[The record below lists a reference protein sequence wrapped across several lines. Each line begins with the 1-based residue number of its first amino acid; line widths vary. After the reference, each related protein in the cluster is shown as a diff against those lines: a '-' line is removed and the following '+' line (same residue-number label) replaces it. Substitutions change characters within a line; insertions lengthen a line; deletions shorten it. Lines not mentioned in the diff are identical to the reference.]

1 MHLPTPS
8 TRNSGRSSIPPIPLH
23 PLPKLPVAASSGLF
37 SSPSV
42 SIEPGLTSSPRKPT
56 LLSDPFEIK
65 ERPVTGTPEER
76 KKALF
81 ARVRPSADKI
91 RLPSN
96 TQLKARSAKPTLSES
111 LVAGSSVIHR
121 RADQEELKR
130 RATLSRL
137 EGVAEGVW
145 M

>member
-1 MHLPTPS
+1 M
-8 TRNSGRSSIPPIPLH
+8 
-23 PLPKLPVAASSGLF
+23 
-37 SSPSV
+37 
-42 SIEPGLTSSPRKPT
+42 
-56 LLSDPFEIK
+56 
-65 ERPVTGTPEER
+65 TGTPEER

-81 ARVRPSADKI
+81 ARVRLSADNI